1 MPFYITREQRGIYKK
16 FFGYV
21 SKAEFLQSVF
31 EAQSDP
37 DYDRMA
43 YSLNDFLE
51 VTGHDVSIS
60 HVKTAAAHALGAAFI
75 NPDIKIA
82 VVSTDQVIRDLVGLF
97 STISSYPLAI
107 FNSVEDAR
115 KWLGLAKDG

>member
-1 MPFYITREQRGIYKK
+1 MPFQITREQHGIYKK
-16 FFGYV
+16 FSGFV
-21 SKAEFLQSVF
+21 SKTEFLQSVF

-82 VVSTDQVIRDLVGLF
+82 IVSTDQVIRELVKPF
-97 STISSYPLAI
+97 TAISSYPLAL
-107 FNSVEDAR
+107 FTSVEDAR
-115 KWLGLAKDG
+115 KWLELAKYG